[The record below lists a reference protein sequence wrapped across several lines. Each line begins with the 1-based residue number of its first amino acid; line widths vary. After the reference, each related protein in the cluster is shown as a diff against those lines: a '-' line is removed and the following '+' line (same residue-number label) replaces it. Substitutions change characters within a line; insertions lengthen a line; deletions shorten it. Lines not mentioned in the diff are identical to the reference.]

1 MRAVN
6 AVTTSWPGLHVDRP
20 TFSAVAESE
29 LDSVH
34 RYLLFLTGNRAVA
47 EDLTGETFE
56 RAFRSW
62 RRFDP
67 RRGTPRAWLCRI
79 ARSTALDHFRAEERR
94 RRREER
100 YVRGAAEVE
109 CDQLGPGPLE
119 GALAQLSPAERE
131 VVALRVLLELDGPTA
146 ARVLGISAT
155 ACSTRL
161 SRALKRLEEMMS
173 DGRD

>member
-6 AVTTSWPGLHVDRP
+6 AVATSWAGLHVDP
-20 TFSAVAESE
+20 PSFSAVAESE
-29 LDSVH
+29 LDAVH

-56 RAFRSW
+56 KAFRSW

-79 ARSTALDHFRAEERR
+79 ARSAALDHFRAEERR
-94 RRREER
+94 RLREER
-100 YVRGAAEVE
+100 YARGAWAVDDSE
-109 CDQLGPGPLE
+109 LGPGALE
-119 GALAQLSPAERE
+119 AALAQLSPAERE
-131 VVALRVLLELDGPTA
+131 VVALRVLLELDGPTT

-173 DGRD
+173 DARD